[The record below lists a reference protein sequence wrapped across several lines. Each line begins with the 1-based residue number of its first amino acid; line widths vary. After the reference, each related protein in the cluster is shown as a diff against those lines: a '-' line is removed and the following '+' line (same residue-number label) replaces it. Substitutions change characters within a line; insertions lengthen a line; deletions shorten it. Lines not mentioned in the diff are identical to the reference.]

1 MQWLWRLLGTPPWV
15 AEIITNQEAIMAS
28 QKDLDAAVE
37 ELDLTLDLV
46 AAGVKAQ
53 ADNTDA
59 LEAEIVKLEEQLAA
73 GHTAIDLTGVLRVK
87 NEAKVIADAFAKLV
101 DPEAENPA
109 PIEFV
114 DPSPAVSDS
123 TAGEGTDAAAPGE
136 TAEVAAETAEVP
148 ATDPASVYPTTANDD
163 GTKTL

>member
-1 MQWLWRLLGTPPWV
+1 MQWLWRLLGTPPWAV
-15 AEIITNQEAIMAS
+15 EIITNQEAIMAS
-28 QKDLDAAVE
+28 QKELDAAVD

-87 NEAKVIADAFAKLV
+87 NEAKVISDAFAKLV

-114 DPSPAVSDS
+114 DPSPVVEPEEAAADEAA
-123 TAGEGTDAAAPGE
+123 AGESTE
-136 TAEVAAETAEVP
+136 TAAETAVVP

>member
-1 MQWLWRLLGTPPWV
+1 MQWLWRLLGTPSWV
-15 AEIITNQEAIMAS
+15 TEIITNQEAIMAS
-28 QKDLDAAVE
+28 QKDLDAAVD
-37 ELDLTLDLV
+37 ELDATLDLV
-46 AAGVKAQ
+46 SAGVKAQ

-73 GHTAIDLTGVLRVK
+73 GHTAIDLSGVLRVK

-114 DPSPAVSDS
+114 DPS
-123 TAGEGTDAAAPGE
+123 AGVEPEGAEEGTDVAAPSE
-136 TAEVAAETAEVP
+136 TTEVAAETAEVP
-148 ATDPASVYPTTANDD
+148 ATDPASVYPTTVNDD